1 MGNQSG
7 YTAWPRPKSARS
19 GLMESYKFSIF
30 LLFIEN
36 YRFFVQLDLIGVT
49 ASSDKAV

>member
-7 YTAWPRPKSARS
+7 DTAWPRPKSARS
-19 GLMESYKFSIF
+19 GLMESYNFSIF

-49 ASSDKAV
+49 ASRHKAV